1 MMRTAPR
8 VPAPAVAS
16 ASASPTPEA
25 ANPAPAS
32 SPAGVPA
39 STPAPFAP
47 LVAEPTPAAYEERVE
62 VLANPDLE
70 LRLTNK
76 GGGIREARLLHHA
89 GEGGKGEVV
98 LNAADLLP
106 IGALVEQPSTSAL
119 PEFTFTR
126 EADGSVVGE
135 RKTPEGVTVRKRFS
149 FPTAKGPKDNYVIE
163 MQVDFRNDGAQAY
176 TNPGY
181 FVALGS
187 TIPIHPSDLTTYT
200 RAVWFRDGKPKS
212 TDVNW
217 FAAQKYPVLGIE
229 RRAEQKVFEEKI
241 NGAAWAAMSN
251 QFFATIVTPLN
262 GPATEIWAR
271 PFEVAHPDSPPLR
284 GMEGAMGMPGFVLQP
299 GETNTQRFQIYTGPK
314 LYAQLAK
321 FEHGEAA
328 IMDFG
333 MFKIVCQALLNFMNL
348 LHSFVGNYGVAIVL
362 MTVCVKAVLWP
373 LQSKANKSMRKMSAL
388 APKMQALKE
397 KFKDDPTKMNT
408 EVMKLY
414 KEHGVNPV
422 GGCLPMLIQFP
433 IFIGLFTMLRQV
445 AELRNESF
453 LWVKD
458 LSQPDT
464 LFTIPGLGFI
474 PVLGTPAGLT
484 VNLLP
489 ILMGATQ
496 FWLMKMT
503 PNTGDAMQRRVMM
516 FMPLIFLVFCYNFA
530 AALALYYTTQNLLS
544 ILQYWYN
551 QKQPAPVLTPVVPE
565 RKRSGKGKK

>member
-16 ASASPTPEA
+16 ASTSPTPEA
-25 ANPAPAS
+25 ANPS
-32 SPAGVPA
+32 SA
-39 STPAPFAP
+39 STPAQGAAVTPAPSAP
-47 LVAEPTPAAYEERVE
+47 LAAEPAPATFEERVE
-62 VLANPDLE
+62 VLGNSDVE

-76 GGGIREARLLHHA
+76 GGGIGEARLLHHA

-106 IGALVEQPSTSAL
+106 IGALVEQPSAPVLS
-119 PEFTFTR
+119 EFTLTR

-149 FPTAKGPKDNYVIE
+149 FPPTTGPKDNYVIE
-163 MQVDFRNDGAQAY
+163 MQVDFRNDGAQPY

-187 TIPIHPSDLTTYT
+187 TIPIHPSDMATYT
-200 RAVWFRDGKPKS
+200 RAVWFLDGKPKA

-229 RRAEQKVFEEKI
+229 RRAEQKVFQEKV

-271 PFEVAHPDSPPLR
+271 PFEMPHPDSPPLR

-299 GETNTQRFQIYTGPK
+299 GQTNTQRFQIYAGPK

-484 VNLLP
+484 VNVLP

-551 QKQPAPVLTPVVPE
+551 QKQTPPDLAPVAPE
-565 RKRSGKGKK
+565 KKRSGKGKK

>member
-1 MMRTAPR
+1 MA
-8 VPAPAVAS
+8 
-16 ASASPTPEA
+16 
-25 ANPAPAS
+25 
-32 SPAGVPA
+32 
-39 STPAPFAP
+39 
-47 LVAEPTPAAYEERVE
+47 
-62 VLANPDLE
+62 
-70 LRLTNK
+70 
-76 GGGIREARLLHHA
+76 
-89 GEGGKGEVV
+89 
-98 LNAADLLP
+98 
-106 IGALVEQPSTSAL
+106 
-119 PEFTFTR
+119 
-126 EADGSVVGE
+126 E
-135 RKTPEGVTVRKRFS
+135 RKTPEGVTVRKRFA
-149 FPTAKGPKDNYVIE
+149 FQPPTGAKDNYVIE
-163 MQVDFRNDGAQAY
+163 MQVDYRNDGAQPYA
-176 TNPGY
+176 NPGY

-187 TIPIHPSDLTTYT
+187 TIPIHSSDMSSYT
-200 RAVWFRDGKPKS
+200 RVVWFLDGKPKS
-212 TDVNW
+212 TDVDW

-229 RRAEQKVFEEKI
+229 RRAEQKVFQEKVS
-241 NGAAWAAMSN
+241 GAAWAAMSN

-271 PFEVAHPDSPPLR
+271 PFEMPHEGTSPLR
-284 GMEGAMGMPGFVLQP
+284 GLEGAMGLPGFTLQP
-299 GETNTQRFQIYTGPK
+299 GETNTQRFQIYAGPK

-333 MFKIVCQALLNFMNL
+333 MFKIVCEALLNFMNL

-373 LQSKANKSMRKMSAL
+373 LQSKANNSMRKMSAL
-388 APKMQALKE
+388 GPKMQALKE

-414 KEHGVNPV
+414 KDHGVNPV

-484 VNLLP
+484 VNVLP

-544 ILQYWYN
+544 IVQYWYN
-551 QKQPAPVLTPVVPE
+551 QKQPVPELAPVVPE
-565 RKRSGKGKK
+565 KKRSGKGKK